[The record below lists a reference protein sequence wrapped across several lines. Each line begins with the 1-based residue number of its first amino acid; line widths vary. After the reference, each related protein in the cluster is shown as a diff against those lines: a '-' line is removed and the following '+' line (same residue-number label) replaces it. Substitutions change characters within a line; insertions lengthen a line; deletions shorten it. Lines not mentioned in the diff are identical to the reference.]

1 MFSVLLMVTSPV
13 SGLGQDASD
22 ITPLL
27 NALTVKG
34 FDEKAAAVEALAQSG
49 KDEAETLL
57 EMLLEG
63 RLPQRDQVK
72 TGRIRRRWIRMPNI

>member
-1 MFSVLLMVTSPV
+1 MSSGHKTAIAGAMFSVLLMVTSPV

-63 RLPQRDQVK
+63 RL
-72 TGRIRRRWIRMPNI
+72 